1 MLLKV
6 IDRLMITNLL
16 LPREANFVE
25 AILSRGIHG
34 KVDFTTAD
42 LVRYGITAEGAQIK
56 WDPAGDEGEEIAFDT
71 GELAFLRKQV
81 ERLDRE
87 GKITNQAL
95 DVCLAIK
102 EAKEKAP

>member
-1 MLLKV
+1 MFLKV
-6 IDRLMITNLL
+6 IDRLMITNLV

-42 LVRYGITAEGAQIK
+42 LMRYGITAVGEQIK
-56 WDPAGDEGEEIAFDT
+56 WNPAGDEGQEIAFDAA
-71 GELAFLRKQV
+71 EVAFLKKQV
-81 ERLDRE
+81 DRLDRE

-95 DVCLAIK
+95 DICKAIK
-102 EAKEKAP
+102 EAP